1 MSITLVYVE
10 INTVELVNFVLAL
23 FCKLYCPECKDNTT
37 ALRLNINSCIKK
49 NIQMYC
55 QILLL
60 TLAENV
66 VYVGVYLNLQC
77 IPECSYSCTYLYGI
91 QGCT

>member
-49 NIQMYC
+49 NI
-55 QILLL
+55 
-60 TLAENV
+60 
-66 VYVGVYLNLQC
+66 
-77 IPECSYSCTYLYGI
+77 
-91 QGCT
+91 